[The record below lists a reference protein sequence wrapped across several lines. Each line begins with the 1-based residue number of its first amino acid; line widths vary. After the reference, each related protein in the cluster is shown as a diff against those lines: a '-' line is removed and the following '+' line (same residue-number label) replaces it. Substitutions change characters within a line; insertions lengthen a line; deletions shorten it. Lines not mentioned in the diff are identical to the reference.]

1 MSMNDEWSSRGVRG
15 GRRGALLCLRCRRR
29 RGRDRFMCR
38 ATGDRTN
45 NCQND
50 HENDGIDFHCRRLSN
65 GYASFA
71 RSTICPSGF
80 YFLMQM
86 STAGRAKDVPKL
98 GRAGSAFE
106 TTPYSS
112 EC

>member
-1 MSMNDEWSSRGVRG
+1 
-15 GRRGALLCLRCRRR
+15 
-29 RGRDRFMCR
+29 MCR
-38 ATGDRTN
+38 ATGNRAN

-50 HENDGIDFHCRRLSN
+50 HEDDGIDFHWRRLSN
-65 GYASFA
+65 GYASIT
-71 RSTICPSGF
+71 RSTISPLGI
-80 YFLMQM
+80 YFLMQI

-106 TTPYSS
+106 TARYSI